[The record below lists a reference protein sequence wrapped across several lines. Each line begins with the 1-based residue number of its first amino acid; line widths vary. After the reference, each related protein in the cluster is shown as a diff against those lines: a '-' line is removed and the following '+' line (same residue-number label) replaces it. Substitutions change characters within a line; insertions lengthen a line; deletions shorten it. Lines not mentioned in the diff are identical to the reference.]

1 MPDVGNLTGFFGD
14 LPLIGFYTLRSWYH
28 MSAGLRAGGGGDRM
42 NGTMSHRELEEAVRS
57 SDRDTLES
65 VVMSL
70 ADMFGAASVAR
81 AFGEVGDGISGTRAG
96 AIAERTESA
105 LYVDGDALRGMGG
118 TDEYGDPVDPEEYAT
133 DMMRQCLRDE
143 FEDEVWELVRKGR
156 NTEACDVIRRI
167 ARGSA
172 GRTAPSSEVR
182 PDRRRWCTTWTGAPT
197 TASRWRG
204 SPDPG
209 HTTRINQVAKMNH

>member
-1 MPDVGNLTGFFGD
+1 
-14 LPLIGFYTLRSWYH
+14 
-28 MSAGLRAGGGGDRM
+28 M
-42 NGTMSHRELEEAVRS
+42 NGTMSRRELEEAVRS

-65 VVMSL
+65 VIMSL

-81 AFGEVGDGISGTRAG
+81 AFGEVGDGISGTHAE

-118 TDEYGDPVDPEEYAT
+118 TDEYGGPVDPEEYAT

-156 NTEACDVIRRI
+156 NTEACDVVRRI
-167 ARGSA
+167 AEGIRRSDSA
-172 GRTAPSSEVR
+172 LVI
-182 PDRRRWCTTWTGAPT
+182 GAPRL
-197 TASRWRG
+197 AEELVYHLDWCADHGKPLEGFS
-204 SPDPG
+204 
-209 HTTRINQVAKMNH
+209 

>member
-1 MPDVGNLTGFFGD
+1 
-14 LPLIGFYTLRSWYH
+14 
-28 MSAGLRAGGGGDRM
+28 M
-42 NGTMSHRELEEAVRS
+42 NGTMSRRELEEAVRS
-57 SDRDTLES
+57 SNRDTLES
-65 VVMSL
+65 VIMSL

-143 FEDEVWELVRKGR
+143 FKDEVWELVRKGR
-156 NTEACDVIRRI
+156 NTEACDVVRRI
-167 ARGSA
+167 AEGIRKSDSALVRGAPRSA
-172 GRTAPSSEVR
+172 EELVY
-182 PDRRRWCTTWTGAPT
+182 TWTGAPT

-204 SPDPG
+204 SPDRPRLPTG
-209 HTTRINQVAKMNH
+209 CNWFSRFPHGTPRKELDKTHYQ

>member
-1 MPDVGNLTGFFGD
+1 MPDVGNLMGFFGD
-14 LPLIGFYTLRSWYH
+14 LPLIGFYTLRPWYH

-42 NGTMSHRELEEAVRS
+42 NGTMSRRELEEAVRS

-65 VVMSL
+65 VIMSL

-81 AFGEVGDGISGTRAG
+81 AFDEVGDGISGTRAG

-143 FEDEVWELVRKGR
+143 FEGEVWELVRKGR
-156 NTEACDVIRRI
+156 NTEACDVVRRI
-167 ARGSA
+167 AEGIRRSDSA
-172 GRTAPSSEVR
+172 LVR
-182 PDRRRWCTTWTGAPT
+182 GAPRS
-197 TASRWRG
+197 AEELVYHLDWCADHGKPLEGFS
-204 SPDPG
+204 
-209 HTTRINQVAKMNH
+209 